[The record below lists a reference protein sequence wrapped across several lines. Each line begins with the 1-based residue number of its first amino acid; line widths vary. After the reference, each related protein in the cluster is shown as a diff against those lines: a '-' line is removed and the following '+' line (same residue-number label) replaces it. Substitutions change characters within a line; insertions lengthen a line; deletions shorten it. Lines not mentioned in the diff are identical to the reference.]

1 MGTKLVDVGK
11 IDHIKKT
18 IDFIIIKE
26 KYKQI
31 LQNSIVYRVK
41 ISDSDHNIL
50 VRKMNLTRSFI
61 FSKINRKT
69 TKKSQKYKTKCFTN
83 DIKVRKQ
90 YQTEVN
96 KCLEDTLL
104 QAILWKKSEA
114 RAKGFVKRNQRKTN
128 RKKFEERKKSTTKR
142 HYERNKK
149 ESWTLDGYYSSDQY
163 SKQQWIAL

>member
-1 MGTKLVDVGK
+1 MFPKWSKSLVQMGTKLVDVGK

-96 KCLEDTLL
+96 KCLEDTML
-104 QAILWKKSEA
+104 QAILWKKIRSTS
-114 RAKGFVKRNQRKTN
+114 KRFCETKS
-128 RKKFEERKKSTTKR
+128 KK
-142 HYERNKK
+142 N
-149 ESWTLDGYYSSDQY
+149 
-163 SKQQWIAL
+163 

>member
-104 QAILWKKSEA
+104 QAIL
-114 RAKGFVKRNQRKTN
+114 
-128 RKKFEERKKSTTKR
+128 
-142 HYERNKK
+142 
-149 ESWTLDGYYSSDQY
+149 
-163 SKQQWIAL
+163 